1 MNGHALQTF
10 DINFVPHHSTLTTSG
25 RSNYSRV
32 VDALAQFVDNSVQA
46 CRENAMRREI
56 SIRFIFAGSVGSF
69 VIISD
74 NGCGMDKDCLTE
86 YATYGLD
93 PETRGYRAEDGDQS
107 FISKFGVGAKQAG
120 FFLGDRIRVVT
131 KTAESPTVL
140 ELVLDRGEFDQRFKS
155 GEEVYR
161 GQIKAR
167 AIGATNLT
175 IPPDESTVPH
185 LVHILNEHETSQE
198 QFTATIIRLHADTA
212 KELKLKGYYKD
223 VADELAE
230 IYHFHLHP
238 EHLPNRI
245 VEMDKF
251 KVMIAASVEE

>member
-1 MNGHALQTF
+1 
-10 DINFVPHHSTLTTSG
+10 
-25 RSNYSRV
+25 
-32 VDALAQFVDNSVQA
+32 
-46 CRENAMRREI
+46 
-56 SIRFIFAGSVGSF
+56 
-69 VIISD
+69 
-74 NGCGMDKDCLTE
+74 MDKECLTDF
-86 YATYGLD
+86 ATYGFD
-93 PETRGYRAEDGDQS
+93 PETRGYLAEDGDQS

-131 KTAESPTVL
+131 KTANSPTVL

-161 GQIKAR
+161 GQVKAR
-167 AIGATNLT
+167 SVGASNLT
-175 IPPDESTVPH
+175 IPGDESSIPR
-185 LVHILNEHETSQE
+185 LVEILNEHETSQE
-198 QFTATIIRLHADTA
+198 QFTSTIIRLHADTA
-212 KELKLKGYYKD
+212 KELQSKERFDD

-251 KVMIAASVEE
+251 KITNAASVEE